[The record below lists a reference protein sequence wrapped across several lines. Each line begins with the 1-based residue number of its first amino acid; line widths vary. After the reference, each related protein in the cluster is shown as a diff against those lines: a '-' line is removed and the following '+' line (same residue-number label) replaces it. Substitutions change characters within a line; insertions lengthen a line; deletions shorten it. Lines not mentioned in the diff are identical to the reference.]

1 MVGPS
6 TVSSLPLS
14 PPVPD
19 ARITPMTV
27 PQPIRKAVIP
37 AAGLGTRFLPVTKA
51 VPKELLPLFD
61 KPLIQYAVEEA
72 VSSGIEEIIL
82 VTSEDKEP
90 LERYFQPHPQLEESL
105 RGKVSPELLGEVER
119 LGKLARVSFVR
130 QEQPLGLGHA
140 VLTAREQVGD
150 EAFAVIL
157 PDDVIFHRTPALAQ
171 MLEVYHRRGDG
182 VIAVEEVPS
191 ERVSSYGVIDPES
204 LSEGEYRIRGL
215 VEKPPPEE
223 APSNLAIVGRYIL
236 PPEVFSA
243 LQRTTPGAKGE
254 IQLTDGLALL
264 LESHHL
270 FAYRL
275 NGERHD
281 GGTPMGLLKASLA
294 RAHSMPEYRNAVMEA
309 IAVHTHP

>member
-1 MVGPS
+1 MGPRNDGEGRIRIDAADMVGPS

-72 VSSGIEEIIL
+72 VRSGIEEIIL

-90 LERYFQPHPQLEESL
+90 LEHYFQPHPQLEESL
-105 RGKVSPELLGEVER
+105 QGKVSPEMLEEVER

-157 PDDVIFHRTPALAQ
+157 PDDVVFHETACAGPDA
-171 MLEVYHRRGDG
+171 
-182 VIAVEEVPS
+182 
-191 ERVSSYGVIDPES
+191 
-204 LSEGEYRIRGL
+204 
-215 VEKPPPEE
+215 
-223 APSNLAIVGRYIL
+223 
-236 PPEVFSA
+236 
-243 LQRTTPGAKGE
+243 
-254 IQLTDGLALL
+254 
-264 LESHHL
+264 
-270 FAYRL
+270 
-275 NGERHD
+275 
-281 GGTPMGLLKASLA
+281 
-294 RAHSMPEYRNAVMEA
+294 
-309 IAVHTHP
+309 

>member
-1 MVGPS
+1 
-6 TVSSLPLS
+6 
-14 PPVPD
+14 
-19 ARITPMTV
+19 MTA

-72 VSSGIEEIIL
+72 VHSGIEEIIL

-105 RGKVSPELLGEVER
+105 QGKVSPELLGEVER

-157 PDDVIFHRTPALAQ
+157 PDDVIFHETPALAQ
-171 MLEVYHRRGDG
+171 MLEVYHRREDG

-191 ERVSSYGVIDPES
+191 ERVSSYGVIDPEF

-215 VEKPPPEE
+215 VEKPSPEE

-236 PPEVFSA
+236 PPAVFHA
-243 LQRTTPGAKGE
+243 LERTTPGAKGE

>member
-1 MVGPS
+1 M
-6 TVSSLPLS
+6 
-14 PPVPD
+14 
-19 ARITPMTV
+19 
-27 PQPIRKAVIP
+27 IP

-105 RGKVSPELLGEVER
+105 RGKVSPEMLEEVER

-171 MLEVYHRRGDG
+171 MLEVYHRRGAG
-182 VIAVEEVPS
+182 VIAVEEVPP

-204 LSEGEYRIRGL
+204 LSEGEYRIRGTGGEAVAGGSSL
-215 VEKPPPEE
+215 QSRHRGPIHPAPGSLLRPGADNARRQGGDSTNGRLGSSARIPPPIC
-223 APSNLAIVGRYIL
+223 L
-236 PPEVFSA
+236 
-243 LQRTTPGAKGE
+243 
-254 IQLTDGLALL
+254 
-264 LESHHL
+264 
-270 FAYRL
+270 
-275 NGERHD
+275 
-281 GGTPMGLLKASLA
+281 
-294 RAHSMPEYRNAVMEA
+294 
-309 IAVHTHP
+309 

>member
-1 MVGPS
+1 M

-19 ARITPMTV
+19 ARITPMTA

-90 LERYFQPHPQLEESL
+90 LERYFEPHPQLEESL
-105 RGKVSPELLGEVER
+105 RGKVSPELLEEVER

-157 PDDVIFHRTPALAQ
+157 PDDVIFHRTPALGPDAGG
-171 MLEVYHRRGDG
+171 VPPKGRRRHRRGG
-182 VIAVEEVPS
+182 SPVRAGEQLRRHRPGILVRG
-191 ERVSSYGVIDPES
+191 RVQNS
-204 LSEGEYRIRGL
+204 GL

-236 PPEVFSA
+236 PPAVFSA
-243 LQRTTPGAKGE
+243 LERTTPGAKGE

-270 FAYRL
+270 FACRL

-294 RAHSMPEYRNAVMEA
+294 HAHSLPEYRSAVMEA